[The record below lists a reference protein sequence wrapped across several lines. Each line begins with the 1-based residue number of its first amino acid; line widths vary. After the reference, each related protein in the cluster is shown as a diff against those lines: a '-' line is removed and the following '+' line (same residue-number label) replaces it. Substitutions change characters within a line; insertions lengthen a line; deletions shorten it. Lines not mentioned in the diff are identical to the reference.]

1 MFPLV
6 AMRSNNVPT
15 DAYPELKLPICAADA
30 AGSVMRPIG
39 QANRL
44 REHTPAGRGCHR
56 LWRYQ

>member
-6 AMRSNNVPT
+6 AMRLYNVPT

-30 AGSVMRPIG
+30 AGSVLRPIG

-44 REHTPAGRGCHR
+44 REHTPTGGGCHGLR
-56 LWRYQ
+56 RYQ